1 MSCPEHTYLGD
12 SELTMSM
19 FVKSLNGRSVSC
31 YALVCKFVYIVL
43 HLQYEGECRV
53 NEMSETQYPLASAY
67 LS

>member
-1 MSCPEHTYLGD
+1 
-12 SELTMSM
+12 MSM